1 VFRLDAAG
9 NVDNAF
15 LQGVSST
22 SSTVLVSFSASSAP
36 TGSGTS
42 VYVTGRRL
50 GANQE
55 YRVRVRLLADGT
67 VALAFSRLA
76 DGAAEAFP
84 GGELIVPGL
93 TYTPGTTLDVRL
105 QTSGTGTTTLRATVW
120 THGTTEP
127 ATPTLTRT
135 DTTASLQAAG
145 GLGLAASL
153 PSSATA
159 ATTVRITAYTASTAG

>member
-1 VFRLDAAG
+1 
-9 NVDNAF
+9 
-15 LQGVSST
+15 
-22 SSTVLVSFSASSAP
+22 
-36 TGSGTS
+36 

-84 GGELIVPGL
+84 GGEVIVPGL
-93 TYTPGTTLDVRL
+93 THTPGTTLDLRL
-105 QTSGTGTTTLRATVW
+105 QTTGTGTTTLRATVW
-120 THGTTEP
+120 VHGTTEP

-145 GLGLAASL
+145 GLGVAASL